1 MLGLLLARAGRS
13 VAVLEKHSD
22 FLRDFRGDTIHPS
35 TMEVMHELGLL
46 EAFLRLPHEKVSDL
60 SAQFGDE
67 RITIADFTKFRVHA
81 PFIALMPQWDFL
93 NFLAAAAAKHADF
106 KLLMNTEAIG
116 LIEETGTV
124 KGVMLPGG
132 NVIRA
137 DLTVAADGR
146 NSTLRKAAELQ
157 VQEFGAPM
165 DVLWFRLSRLT
176 HDPGQTMGRFQ
187 SGMIAVMLNRGS
199 YWQCAFVIA
208 KGSFDAIRAE
218 GLAGFRKKAA
228 EVLGLPAERLME
240 LRSWDD
246 IRLLT
251 VRVDRL
257 RKWWKPG
264 LLCIGDAA
272 HAMSPIGGVGVNLAV
287 QDAVAAANI
296 LSEPLATNTVN
307 GKHLHAV
314 QRRRELPTRITQM
327 LQLLVQRR
335 VIAPSLQP
343 GRRQGPPG
351 AVRLLASWSPFR
363 QLIGR
368 VIGLGVRPEHVIQRI
383 SRSERL

>member
-35 TMEVMHELGLL
+35 TMEVMYELGLL
-46 EAFLRLPHEKVSDL
+46 DALLRLPHEKVFDL
-60 SAQFGDE
+60 SAQFGD
-67 RITIADFTKFRVHA
+67 RRMTIADFSKLRVHA

-93 NFLAAAAAKHADF
+93 NFLSEAATKYAGF
-106 KLLMNTEAIG
+106 KLFMNTEAVD
-116 LIEETGTV
+116 LITESDIV
-124 KGVMLPGG
+124 KGVALKGG
-132 NVIRA
+132 GAIRA
-137 DLTVAADGR
+137 DLVVAADGR

-165 DVLWFRLSRLT
+165 DVLWFRLSRLAD
-176 HDPGQTMGRFQ
+176 DPAQTMGRFQ

-199 YWQCAFVIA
+199 YWQCAFVID
-208 KGSFDAIRAE
+208 KGSFDEVSA
-218 GLAGFRKKAA
+218 GSLADFRKKAA
-228 EVLGLPAERLME
+228 EALGLPAQRLME

-246 IRLLT
+246 IKLLT

-257 RKWWKPG
+257 REWWKPG

-296 LSEPLATNTVN
+296 LSEPLVTSSVDAT
-307 GKHLHAV
+307 HLRAV

-335 VIAPSLQP
+335 VIAPVLQS
-343 GRRQGPPG
+343 RRQQPPPY
-351 AVRLLASWSPFR
+351 AIRLLAGWPLFR
-363 QLIGR
+363 RLIGR
-368 VIGLGVRPEHVIQRI
+368 VIGLGVRPEHV
-383 SRSERL
+383 SRQIASRGM

>member
-13 VAVLEKHSD
+13 VVVLEKHSD

-46 EAFLRLPHEKVSDL
+46 DDFLRLPHEKVSDL
-60 SAQFGDE
+60 SAQFGDS
-67 RITIADFTKFRVHA
+67 RMTIADFTKLGVHA

-93 NFLAAAAAKHADF
+93 NFLSAAATKYAGF
-106 KLLMNTEAIG
+106 KLLMNTEAVD
-116 LIEETGTV
+116 LIAEAGIV
-124 KGVMLPGG
+124 KGVALPDGG
-132 NVIRA
+132 AIRA

-146 NSTLRKAAELQ
+146 NSILRKAANLE

-165 DVLWFRLSRLT
+165 DVLWFRLSKLAD
-176 HDPGQTMGRFQ
+176 DPGQTMGRFQ

-208 KGSFDAIRAE
+208 KGSFDEIRAAS
-218 GLAGFRKKAA
+218 LADFRKKAA
-228 EVLGLPAERLME
+228 EVLGLPAQRLME
-240 LRSWDD
+240 LHSWDD
-246 IRLLT
+246 IKLLT

-257 RKWWKPG
+257 RNWWKPG

-296 LSEPLATNTVN
+296 LSEPLATRSVDEND
-307 GKHLHAV
+307 LRAV
-314 QRRRELPTRITQM
+314 QRRRELPTRVTQM
-327 LQLLVQRR
+327 LQLLVQRN
-335 VIAPSLQP
+335 VIAPALQS
-343 GRRQGPPG
+343 RRQPAPPF
-351 AVRLLASWSPFR
+351 AVRFLARWPLFR

-368 VIGLGVRPEHVIQRI
+368 VIGLGVRPEHV
-383 SRSERL
+383 SRQIASREL